1 VGGLPGD
8 VVAGEA
14 KKGFGVIPL
23 ALIGGVKGVTD
34 EVIDGPQTGGSRV
47 SRPGYL
53 NRRGLPRQN
62 LKAVVF
68 AVAAEVDENIEG
80 RTPEFLLQNIEGRT
94 PEFLLQFVIAQ
105 TGDLP
110 PLSGRGTV
118 PEKVFIAPL
127 RSLKQTVVK
136 PSLSRSLSSSGARKI
151 PTG

>member
-1 VGGLPGD
+1 MGGLPGD

-80 RTPEFLLQNIEGRT
+80 RTPEFLLQ
-94 PEFLLQFVIAQ
+94 FVIAQ